1 MSAKTKIDVS
11 GRTFG
16 RLKVICESDQRHN
29 GHVMW
34 KCLCACGN
42 ECLAAG
48 SSLKNGVIKSCGCLH
63 RETGLRYANKNR
75 VYGFSNYKANHPG
88 GSIEDLEDLI
98 R

>member
-16 RLKVICESDQRHN
+16 RLKVLHESGRHG

-34 KCLCACGN
+34 KCQCACGN
-42 ECLAAG
+42 ECVVAG
-48 SSLKNGVIKSCGCLH
+48 SRLKNGVTKSCGCLH
-63 RETGLRYANKNR
+63 SETGLRYANKNR
-75 VYGFSNYKANHPG
+75 IYNFSNYKANHPG